1 MSQEDGAASR
11 KPDKQQAAFV
21 WKVMA
26 EAGTKSML
34 PEHPS
39 GTHLEDSSFIKI
51 WFCGFVILF
60 YFFFAFLFYFFSLR
74 QRNRVLRT

>member
-39 GTHLEDSSFIKI
+39 GTHLEDNSFIKI
-51 WFCGFVILF
+51 WFCGFVIFFYYYFLPF
-60 YFFFAFLFYFFSLR
+60 YFTFFPYDSETEF
-74 QRNRVLRT
+74 